1 MAYKGGY
8 PGNPPPY
15 TPPGAAVYNIP
26 NSGQNTTVVV
36 QGQPHVV
43 TRSSRG
49 LFGQLG
55 HELNMLGKTISR
67 EVDWTADQINKSLAT
82 TAQGNI
88 LNLFQSGNVVQ
99 LVSRCSGRNLEI
111 VQGPVS
117 LVVDG
122 LGHDGAQNATWT
134 VVNEGSNQVRLH
146 NNNNF
151 LAVINGN
158 TVVINM
164 PPGTMHG
171 IETKFQLTQRGQFVI
186 LESMKERGRHVGIL
200 PNGHLKAAL
209 ATGKE
214 DHSMFGVRLLHS
226 PYSVATSTS
235 VKH

>member
-1 MAYKGGY
+1 MI
-8 PGNPPPY
+8 
-15 TPPGAAVYNIP
+15 VNIYFLL
-26 NSGQNTTVVV
+26 QNVTIV

-43 TRSSRG
+43 TKSSRG

-55 HELNMLGKTISR
+55 HELNLLGKTISR

-88 LNLFQSGNVVQ
+88 LNLFQSGNVIQ
-99 LVSRCSGRNLEI
+99 LVSRSSGRNLEI
-111 VQGPVS
+111 LQGPAS

-122 LGHDGAQNATWT
+122 LGQDGAPNATWT

-151 LAVINGN
+151 LAIINGN
-158 TVVINM
+158 TVVIPM

-171 IETKFQLTQRGQFVI
+171 IETKFQLMQRGQFI
-186 LESMKERGRHVGIL
+186 HLESLKERGRHIGIL
-200 PNGHLKAAL
+200 PNGQLKAAL

-214 DHSMFGVRLLHS
+214 DHSMFGVRPIYS
-226 PYSVATSTS
+226 PYGVATTTAA
-235 VKH
+235 KR